1 MTDVR
6 GVLQHVQGARAPWL
20 SGSTHRR
27 RHLAI
32 LPAAQRAS
40 TARCFMYADYL
51 PVCTRTQYVRL
62 YRPAAVCS
70 TTLLLCYYVLLLFYV
85 LLCFMCGVSQLVP
98 EAPPRLHRAS
108 VTPRPWSLGE
118 LLVTE
123 ARPRL
128 GGASGRGRS
137 SPRRHRA
144 SDRKE
149 GSDQGRTEPRGL
161 VVLLAPTLFAQIT
174 RYLITAQIT
183 ACLLPHYLSVI

>member
-1 MTDVR
+1 MAVGLDTPTPALSDSASRLYELQLLCTLVSCTLITTLSAVSPR
-6 GVLQHVQGARAPWL
+6 TQHV
-20 SGSTHRR
+20 
-27 RHLAI
+27 
-32 LPAAQRAS
+32 
-40 TARCFMYADYL
+40 
-51 PVCTRTQYVRL
+51 RL
-62 YRPAAVCS
+62 NRPAAVCS

-144 SDRKE
+144 SDRVWP
-149 GSDQGRTEPRGL
+149 SDQGRTEPRAL
-161 VVLLAPTLFAQIT
+161 VVCSPSGGLWWWRRLGMGRHWSSSRKPSQG
-174 RYLITAQIT
+174 
-183 ACLLPHYLSVI
+183 